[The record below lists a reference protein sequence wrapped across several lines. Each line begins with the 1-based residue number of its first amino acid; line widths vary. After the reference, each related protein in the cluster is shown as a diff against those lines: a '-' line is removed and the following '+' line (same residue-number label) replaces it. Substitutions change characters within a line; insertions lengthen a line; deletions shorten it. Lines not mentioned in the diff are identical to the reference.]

1 MDTDDSGSDSFGVKA
16 WLNQHFI
23 IDESQNLGI
32 MTPKPVIRM
41 LARQAPQLR
50 HLLAEESGERMFD
63 TIFKKA
69 VVNSLTDEPRL
80 KIDTEAGY
88 HIDQHRS
95 RTTKYRKVRSVRH
108 VFPKHIHSVES
119 ELRDTYDR
127 ILTRSERAVRNMVA
141 KDNAAMPPL
150 PTRVAEQILT
160 TQTLGNR
167 DAQSRKRRIEVE
179 LDTVEGIEILSSN
192 NGQKPQ
198 EGRQTPERFNS
209 GDSDGTDD
217 VEEVES
223 VDETHTYD
231 WGPAGPSRA
240 RVDSDAPVRR
250 DQEHRTWDSLLQL
263 YADSDGDIIVIEL
276 YAGTGSMIR
285 QMMKTVYA
293 GRLKYL
299 IVDIGQ
305 PQEHGVEDL
314 IDNVRGFYKDFDL
327 SNFEP
332 NDLEAWCKGI
342 LHTTVDQIARMHAS
356 FCCETFAYINLC
368 NKNPPRDKRGT
379 AITKKAFDHN
389 RWLHKL
395 FEVFKYMQSKNAET
409 LITLENPAQ
418 SSFVESPLV
427 QVKLAEAEW
436 VVIKGDHC
444 AGADEDLDGIVTGP
458 RLNRQGGL
466 VSKKP
471 THFCCLNVEEDCTLK
486 SCDTDGCR
494 MKVPG
499 TKHHVLIVSNQA
511 GKTRPG
517 QRLAGARKAVI
528 PLGVHSRIFVS
539 HQQFLARRA
548 GSRHLNKCTNCGKS
562 GDLLNCSRQG
572 CFRAQHEQCS
582 IEGQTGQP
590 WWCDSCSLLHREHMN

>member
-1 MDTDDSGSDSFGVKA
+1 MDTNNSGSDSFGVKA

-23 IDESQNLGI
+23 IDESQSLGI

-41 LARQAPQLR
+41 MAREVPQLR
-50 HLLAEESGERMFD
+50 HLLVEESGERMFD

-209 GDSDGTDD
+209 GDSDDTDD

-250 DQEHRTWDSLLQL
+250 DDLATFSCVERARSDFPLGACLRWSRRDCWKTWPVILSTSLRRAIHPGRWP
-263 YADSDGDIIVIEL
+263 YKSDLRAPGPL
-276 YAGTGSMIR
+276 LR
-285 QMMKTVYA
+285 
-293 GRLKYL
+293 
-299 IVDIGQ
+299 
-305 PQEHGVEDL
+305 
-314 IDNVRGFYKDFDL
+314 
-327 SNFEP
+327 
-332 NDLEAWCKGI
+332 
-342 LHTTVDQIARMHAS
+342 
-356 FCCETFAYINLC
+356 
-368 NKNPPRDKRGT
+368 
-379 AITKKAFDHN
+379 
-389 RWLHKL
+389 
-395 FEVFKYMQSKNAET
+395 YMQAFPSARRELRARPTVRCNFSHVTELLHVRRRRVRFCHPCHK
-409 LITLENPAQ
+409 
-418 SSFVESPLV
+418 SDS
-427 QVKLAEAEW
+427 
-436 VVIKGDHC
+436 
-444 AGADEDLDGIVTGP
+444 GA
-458 RLNRQGGL
+458 RRQG
-466 VSKKP
+466 
-471 THFCCLNVEEDCTLK
+471 T
-486 SCDTDGCR
+486 
-494 MKVPG
+494 
-499 TKHHVLIVSNQA
+499 
-511 GKTRPG
+511 
-517 QRLAGARKAVI
+517 
-528 PLGVHSRIFVS
+528 
-539 HQQFLARRA
+539 
-548 GSRHLNKCTNCGKS
+548 
-562 GDLLNCSRQG
+562 
-572 CFRAQHEQCS
+572 
-582 IEGQTGQP
+582 
-590 WWCDSCSLLHREHMN
+590 